1 MKSYGLCNFV
11 ESLFSYV
18 VLIFR
23 ETLFTCFTWNYMMP
37 SILKNQGVFKI
48 NVFSH
53 CFPIKRKS
61 SYDFVVTAWFL
72 MWTSLGLNQGPPD
85 YESVGLTN
93 CATSPRK
100 QVYAR
105 MCCTTTT
112 SLLCEQFANKIAF
125 REHQYNLSAIID
137 SLILFANPI
146 FFVRKPFF
154 GILFSNIVIRVSFL
168 MKLSIILLYPP
179 CVHPCQAHRDG

>member
-37 SILKNQGVFKI
+37 SILKSQGVFKI

-85 YESVGLTN
+85 YESVALTN
-93 CATSPRK
+93 WATSPACQHGCDKFCGAKVRIMSE
-100 QVYAR
+100 
-105 MCCTTTT
+105 MCKFFSFKFEKMRICCCVCCCVSCCASCRCCRFTPI
-112 SLLCEQFANKIAF
+112 LAAVLFRPLC
-125 REHQYNLSAIID
+125 
-137 SLILFANPI
+137 
-146 FFVRKPFF
+146 
-154 GILFSNIVIRVSFL
+154 LFSSFFL
-168 MKLSIILLYPP
+168 HF
-179 CVHPCQAHRDG
+179 CFAHTAPVNCL

>member
-37 SILKNQGVFKI
+37 SILKSQGVFKI

-85 YESVGLTN
+85 YESVALTN
-93 CATSPRK
+93 WATSPWI
-100 QVYAR
+100 
-105 MCCTTTT
+105 
-112 SLLCEQFANKIAF
+112 LQFDCKGN
-125 REHQYNLSAIID
+125 
-137 SLILFANPI
+137 
-146 FFVRKPFF
+146 
-154 GILFSNIVIRVSFL
+154 SFL
-168 MKLSIILLYPP
+168 LNNQIFWAFFSINQKNAVSLHHHLI
-179 CVHPCQAHRDG
+179 AHEVLHDKWQKK

>member
-85 YESVGLTN
+85 YESDKIWFHGISLHFSWLCISLCHRYLLTLWQENEMRWNPLKCGLVFARCSQKLN
-93 CATSPRK
+93 LIATD
-100 QVYAR
+100 YGY
-105 MCCTTTT
+105 
-112 SLLCEQFANKIAF
+112 EGF
-125 REHQYNLSAIID
+125 E
-137 SLILFANPI
+137 
-146 FFVRKPFF
+146 
-154 GILFSNIVIRVSFL
+154 
-168 MKLSIILLYPP
+168 KLHYL
-179 CVHPCQAHRDG
+179 

>member
-85 YESVGLTN
+85 YESVALTN
-93 CATSPRK
+93 WATSPMQNAMAWHVLCLFCDCKCTSIFWIVQYLYEKIWELMGR
-100 QVYAR
+100 QV
-105 MCCTTTT
+105 
-112 SLLCEQFANKIAF
+112 LE
-125 REHQYNLSAIID
+125 
-137 SLILFANPI
+137 
-146 FFVRKPFF
+146 
-154 GILFSNIVIRVSFL
+154 L
-168 MKLSIILLYPP
+168 MSKW
-179 CVHPCQAHRDG
+179 VNE

>member
-85 YESVGLTN
+85 YESVALTN
-93 CATSPRK
+93 WATSPMQNAMAWHVLCLFCDCK
-100 QVYAR
+100 CTSIFWIVQYLYEKIWELMGWQV
-105 MCCTTTT
+105 
-112 SLLCEQFANKIAF
+112 LE
-125 REHQYNLSAIID
+125 
-137 SLILFANPI
+137 
-146 FFVRKPFF
+146 
-154 GILFSNIVIRVSFL
+154 L
-168 MKLSIILLYPP
+168 MSKW
-179 CVHPCQAHRDG
+179 VNE

>member
-11 ESLFSYV
+11 ESLFSHV

-23 ETLFTCFTWNYMMP
+23 ETLFTCFTWNDMMP
-37 SILKNQGVFKI
+37 SISKNQGVFKI

-85 YESVGLTN
+85 YESVALTN
-93 CATSPRK
+93 WATSPDK
-100 QVYAR
+100 FSSVGV
-105 MCCTTTT
+105 TTWGWLRLQKYEFYFNYTIILGKKT
-112 SLLCEQFANKIAF
+112 ASRLKIA
-125 REHQYNLSAIID
+125 YLP
-137 SLILFANPI
+137 LI
-146 FFVRKPFF
+146 VR
-154 GILFSNIVIRVSFL
+154 GVLVV
-168 MKLSIILLYPP
+168 
-179 CVHPCQAHRDG
+179 C

>member
-37 SILKNQGVFKI
+37 SILKSQGVFKI

-61 SYDFVVTAWFL
+61 SYDFVVTASFS

-85 YESVGLTN
+85 YESVALTN
-93 CATSPRK
+93 
-100 QVYAR
+100 
-105 MCCTTTT
+105 
-112 SLLCEQFANKIAF
+112 
-125 REHQYNLSAIID
+125 
-137 SLILFANPI
+137 
-146 FFVRKPFF
+146 
-154 GILFSNIVIRVSFL
+154 
-168 MKLSIILLYPP
+168 
-179 CVHPCQAHRDG
+179 